1 MEIPTVTTPADRSLL
16 SITQPGTTRPS
27 HAHQLPTL
35 EIGQQ
40 LVVRVVQQLP
50 GNHFII
56 DLQGTLVDASGPAA
70 LKGRSV
76 LPVVVEQLEPQVV
89 LRVLSER
96 QGFERLAAE
105 MLRGNLMLRLT
116 AGESIEILRHAL
128 TNLNASSEPNSV
140 PRTVATLH
148 SAIQN
153 LVPSDSAPTQEQ
165 IVTLLR
171 DGGINYEAEVA
182 RLATENPQFLQQLP
196 ENDLKGML
204 MQAQRDVL
212 ATTNQSVI
220 GRLIEP
226 FASHLT
232 NIESQQLLNF
242 LAQLHGNPYELQI
255 PFYVG
260 QSASTAYLSIEP
272 DEHWRESDEDQSS
285 AYNFLLMLDLEGLGQ
300 TRIDGHITSK
310 TVRVIFYL
318 DDTDSVKAVDSML
331 PELEESLQAIG
342 FEKALLAA
350 RPLKSLPSEKLQ
362 KFNSMAA
369 GIPESVN
376 LINERG

>member
-1 MEIPTVTTPADRSLL
+1 MEIPTVTTSADRSLL
-16 SITQPGTTRPS
+16 SITQPGAARS
-27 HAHQLPTL
+27 AQAHLLPTL
-35 EIGQQ
+35 EVGQQ
-40 LVVRVVQQLP
+40 LIVRVVQQLA
-50 GNHFII
+50 GNQFVI

-70 LKGRSV
+70 LKGRTV
-76 LPVVVEQLEPQVV
+76 LPVMVEQLEPQVV

-105 MLRGNLMLRLT
+105 MLRGNLALRLT
-116 AGESIEILRHAL
+116 AGESIGILRQAL
-128 TNLNASSEPNSV
+128 ANLSASSEPNSL

-153 LVPSDSAPTQEQ
+153 LVPSAAAPTQEQ

-171 DGGINYEAEVA
+171 DGGINYEAQVA
-182 RLATENPQFLQQLP
+182 RLASDNPQLLQQLP
-196 ENDLKGML
+196 DNDLKGML
-204 MQAQRDVL
+204 MLAQRDVL
-212 ATTNQSVI
+212 ATTNQSVL

-226 FASHLT
+226 VASHLT

-242 LAQLHGNPYELQI
+242 LAQVHGNPYELQI

-260 QSASTAYLSIEP
+260 QAPSTAYLSIEP
-272 DEHWRESDEDQSS
+272 DEHWRESEDEQSP
-285 AYNFLLMLDLEGLGQ
+285 AYNFLLMLDLGGLGE
-300 TRIDGHITSK
+300 TRIDGHITTK
-310 TVRVIFYL
+310 TVRVIFYFN
-318 DDTDSVKAVDSML
+318 DANSVEVVASML
-331 PELEESLQAIG
+331 PELEQSLEGIG

-350 RPLKSLPSEKLQ
+350 RPLNSLPQEQRQ
-362 KFNSMAA
+362 KFNAMAA

>member
-1 MEIPTVTTPADRSLL
+1 
-16 SITQPGTTRPS
+16 
-27 HAHQLPTL
+27 
-35 EIGQQ
+35 
-40 LVVRVVQQLP
+40 
-50 GNHFII
+50 
-56 DLQGTLVDASGPAA
+56 
-70 LKGRSV
+70 
-76 LPVVVEQLEPQVV
+76 
-89 LRVLSER
+89 
-96 QGFERLAAE
+96 
-105 MLRGNLMLRLT
+105 
-116 AGESIEILRHAL
+116 
-128 TNLNASSEPNSV
+128 
-140 PRTVATLH
+140 VATLH